1 MNEQLN
7 VFDEAIYDT
16 LSHVSKPAPL
26 APAAFEHITINT
38 GHSCLQRREAVDA
51 EVALGLSELIAR
63 ALANQGWTDLKP
75 FGEDSLLHVS
85 VAGSALLAHL
95 YSPGAKPGLAEPL
108 VRIAAS
114 TTGADG
120 ADFWRHVRSH
130 APCVAP
136 SVPKHPPATAWIA
149 ASFDVTAA
157 FANPS
162 IQQLPALLSTMEWV
176 GDFERCLAWGFVSW
190 LEFTH
195 RAA

>member
-16 LSHVSKPAPL
+16 LSHVSKPAPV

-51 EVALGLSELIAR
+51 EVALRLSDLIAR

-75 FGEDSLLHVS
+75 FGEDSRLHVS

-114 TTGADG
+114 TTGSDG
-120 ADFWRHVRSH
+120 AEFWTHVRSH
-130 APCVAP
+130 APCVGP
-136 SVPKHPPATAWIA
+136 GVLTRPPTTAWIA
-149 ASFDVTAA
+149 ASFDVSGV
-157 FANPS
+157 FAEPN
-162 IQQLPALLSTMEWV
+162 IQQVLAVVSTMQWV

-190 LEFTH
+190 LESTH